1 MKHATRR
8 VCVVVT
14 ARASY
19 SRIRTALRAIE
30 AHPALELKLVA
41 AGSAV
46 LSRYGNVVHC
56 IRGDG
61 FDVAA
66 QVHMLL
72 EGENLVTSAKSTG
85 LGLSDLA
92 TVFDNLVPDVVV
104 SIADRYE
111 TLSASIAA
119 AYMNIPLVHVQGGE
133 VTGSIDEKVRHA
145 NTKLAD
151 LHFVATE
158 QARRFVIRMGE
169 EPLRVFNTGCP
180 SIDLAAEILH
190 RPELPCASAAEL
202 GGVGDDFD
210 LQQDYLI
217 VLQHPVTTE
226 CGDARSQIEATL
238 RAVRQTGVPTLWFWP
253 NADAGSELA
262 SGGIRAFR
270 EAENPRGIRFLKH
283 VDSLDF
289 LRLVHGSRTL
299 VGNSSVALR
308 ECAYLGV
315 PAVNIGTRQQG
326 RLRGENVLDTEHDER
341 QIVRAIAAQLDHG
354 RYPRDLRYGRG
365 DAGTKMAA
373 LLATAPLK
381 IGKRLTYCE
390 TRGKRRERSATE
402 LLSADR
408 LPPGTHH
415 RAPRATKNLAL
426 AAV

>member
-119 AYMNIPLVHVQGGE
+119 AYMNIP
-133 VTGSIDEKVRHA
+133 
-145 NTKLAD
+145 
-151 LHFVATE
+151 
-158 QARRFVIRMGE
+158 
-169 EPLRVFNTGCP
+169 
-180 SIDLAAEILH
+180 
-190 RPELPCASAAEL
+190 
-202 GGVGDDFD
+202 
-210 LQQDYLI
+210 
-217 VLQHPVTTE
+217 
-226 CGDARSQIEATL
+226 
-238 RAVRQTGVPTLWFWP
+238 
-253 NADAGSELA
+253 
-262 SGGIRAFR
+262 
-270 EAENPRGIRFLKH
+270 
-283 VDSLDF
+283 
-289 LRLVHGSRTL
+289 
-299 VGNSSVALR
+299 
-308 ECAYLGV
+308 
-315 PAVNIGTRQQG
+315 
-326 RLRGENVLDTEHDER
+326 
-341 QIVRAIAAQLDHG
+341 
-354 RYPRDLRYGRG
+354 
-365 DAGTKMAA
+365 
-373 LLATAPLK
+373 
-381 IGKRLTYCE
+381 
-390 TRGKRRERSATE
+390 
-402 LLSADR
+402 
-408 LPPGTHH
+408 
-415 RAPRATKNLAL
+415 
-426 AAV
+426 